1 MTKTIR
7 FKAKLFRPAESEKA
21 GSWTFLILPKN
32 ASAKLPSRGMTAI
45 EGTINGFPFQATLEP
60 DGQKSH
66 WLKVD
71 RKLSK
76 SAGAE
81 AGDTVTLE
89 IAPAGKETEPEV
101 PTDLRKALAAA
112 APKARVV
119 WSDITPNARRDWI
132 HWIISAKQ
140 PETRTR
146 RIKNACSMLAA
157 GKRRVCCFDRSG
169 FYSKSL
175 SAPKAALYRIAEND
189 NSWPDGYDSDRVLVY
204 FEKSGRHQLIPLV
217 RRALTAF
224 EMLCT
229 PTAPVP
235 DELRGLP
242 WEWHDSSLVQRSIA
256 STKRHSRQRS
266 VSTAE
271 YRWYL
276 GRNLAKQMSRV
287 TRILIDTCHW
297 VKMRDYEM
305 GRPVPAEYGE
315 ILRHL
320 RWLVASQRYVC
331 PVTPALF
338 LELQTQTDRTTRMH
352 TARLME
358 ELSRNVVLPHIS
370 TMEKLELRRTRVR
383 HRFGHRGAE

>member
-7 FKAKLFRPAESEKA
+7 FKAKLFGPAKSEKA
-21 GSWTFLILPKN
+21 GSWTFLTLPPN
-32 ASAKLPSRGMTAI
+32 ASAELPSRGMTAI

-71 RKLSK
+71 RKLCEA
-76 SAGAE
+76 AGAE

-119 WSDITPNARRDWI
+119 WSDITTNARRDWI

-175 SAPKAALYRIAEND
+175 SAPKAAL
-189 NSWPDGYDSDRVLVY
+189 
-204 FEKSGRHQLIPLV
+204 
-217 RRALTAF
+217 
-224 EMLCT
+224 
-229 PTAPVP
+229 
-235 DELRGLP
+235 
-242 WEWHDSSLVQRSIA
+242 
-256 STKRHSRQRS
+256 
-266 VSTAE
+266 
-271 YRWYL
+271 
-276 GRNLAKQMSRV
+276 
-287 TRILIDTCHW
+287 
-297 VKMRDYEM
+297 
-305 GRPVPAEYGE
+305 
-315 ILRHL
+315 
-320 RWLVASQRYVC
+320 
-331 PVTPALF
+331 
-338 LELQTQTDRTTRMH
+338 
-352 TARLME
+352 
-358 ELSRNVVLPHIS
+358 
-370 TMEKLELRRTRVR
+370 
-383 HRFGHRGAE
+383 